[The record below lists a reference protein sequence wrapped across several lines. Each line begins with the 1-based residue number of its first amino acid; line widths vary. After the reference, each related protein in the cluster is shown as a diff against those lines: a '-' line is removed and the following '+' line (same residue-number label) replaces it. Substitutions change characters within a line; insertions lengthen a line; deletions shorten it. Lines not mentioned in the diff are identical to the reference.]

1 MPYYHNEN
9 KEPTTNT
16 AQTSSENGVEFKH
29 LGTNLSQLCCAD
41 SYDRDMKFVVSLQA
55 VFSIF
60 ININTTFL
68 KLIHSVKY
76 QSLINTYK
84 ML

>member
-9 KEPTTNT
+9 KEPNTNT

-29 LGTNLSQLCCAD
+29 LGTNLSQLCRAD
-41 SYDRDMKFVVSLQA
+41 SYNKDMKFVVSLQA
-55 VFSIF
+55 GFGIF

-76 QSLINTYK
+76 QSQSST
-84 ML
+84 

>member
-16 AQTSSENGVEFKH
+16 AQTTSENGVEFKH

-41 SYDRDMKFVVSLQA
+41 SHDKKDTKFVVSLQA
-55 VFSIF
+55 GFSIF

-76 QSLINTYK
+76 QSLKST
-84 ML
+84 

>member
-1 MPYYHNEN
+1 MHYYHNEN

-16 AQTSSENGVEFKH
+16 AQTTSKNGVEFKH

-41 SYDRDMKFVVSLQA
+41 SHDKKDTKFVVSLQA
-55 VFSIF
+55 GFSIF

-76 QSLINTYK
+76 QSLKST
-84 ML
+84 